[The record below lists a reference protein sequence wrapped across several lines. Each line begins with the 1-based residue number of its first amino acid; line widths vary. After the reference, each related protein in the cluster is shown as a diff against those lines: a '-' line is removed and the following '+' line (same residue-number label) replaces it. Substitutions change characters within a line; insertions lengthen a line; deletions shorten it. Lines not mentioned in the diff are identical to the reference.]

1 MKEETEDSGKE
12 KTKTGKLE
20 TKWKENGLDERCKE
34 ERREKNGRG
43 KREGEKETHYQVT
56 QASKTDPALL
66 HQWDEAVLVQLEA
79 SKEHSAHP
87 SRTFP
92 FPSLFLISC
101 SR

>member
-1 MKEETEDSGKE
+1 MEDNGKE
-12 KTKTGKLE
+12 KTKMGKSK
-20 TKWKENGLDERCKE
+20 TNCKENGLDERCEE

-43 KREGEKETHYQVT
+43 KRKGEKETHYQVT
-56 QASKTDPALL
+56 QAPKADPALL

-87 SRTFP
+87 KKRFP
-92 FPSLFLISC
+92 FPSLFHTSC